1 MARAAKPKVG
11 KPTGNAGKGRRK
23 GSVNKTTAALKDAIL
38 NAFNEAGGEKYLVT
52 LAKSDPRTFAM
63 LLGRVLP
70 LTVSGDKDNPIEVN
84 VGVSWMTEEQ
94 AKARGWA

>member
-1 MARAAKPKVG
+1 MAKGVK
-11 KPTGNAGKGRRK
+11 TGGRKKGAP
-23 GSVNKTTAALKDAIL
+23 NKTTAALKDAIL
-38 NAFNEAGGEKYLVT
+38 NAFNEAGGEKYLLT

-70 LTVSGDKDNPIEVN
+70 LTVAGDKENPIEVN
-84 VGVSWMTEEQ
+84 VGVKWMTEEQ